1 MAKKRIRT
9 IETDIFGNS
18 VLEAPINSKQK
29 GMRNER
35 VASKFMEK
43 WTGVKWTRTPSSGG
57 LRWQDTA
64 NVCGDLV
71 CEVQDFFVPIALET
85 KHYKNLTF
93 AKKLRSNSFIYTI
106 YDQAKRDADR
116 GKKRAFL
123 LLRKNGM
130 SAGEFMIY
138 TDFELP
144 LDLVSTGTRDETTLF
159 GYTSQQVLDKLTWN
173 KFCSLIKL

>member
-1 MAKKRIRT
+1 MAKRRRIRT
-9 IETDIFGNS
+9 IETDIFGHE
-18 VLEAPINSKQK
+18 VLEQPINSKKK
-29 GMRNER
+29 GERNER

-71 CEVQDFFVPIALET
+71 CEVQSFYSPIAIET

-93 AKKLRSNSFIYTI
+93 SKKLRSNSFIYTI
-106 YDQAKRDADR
+106 WEQAKADADR
-116 GKKRAFL
+116 AGKVPFL

-130 SAGEFMIY
+130 DKGNFVVY
-138 TDFELP
+138 
-144 LDLVSTGTRDETTLF
+144 VSTPLPIEEISVGVIEDVVLY
-159 GYTSQQVLDKLTWN
+159 GYNSEDVLTIAWE
-173 KFCSLIKL
+173 KFCSLIKF